1 MSAEWAE
8 QCQERTRKALKNKG
22 WELATDF
29 KAFVSQ
35 IEARVAERLA
45 SGAQPDRMDKI
56 IDDAVTYCYCHL
68 LHEACCQN
76 EDTARRDRALTEIWE
91 YLYGYAFH
99 FYARG
104 DEDLAEECAQR
115 ALVKVW
121 QKSHTCDQPGY
132 FLKWASVIAY
142 REWCQIWRKP
152 HRKKEM
158 PLYSQDEE
166 LEEGLSEAELS
177 SSVESY
183 WQPESLAIAAINGPA
198 DRARLISAIQQCLK
212 RSMAR
217 QAVIIEH
224 YLNGKDFN
232 AIADLLE
239 TSVNNVHLLHHRAIG
254 SLRECPEVLEL
265 LCELIEA

>member
-8 QCQERTRKALKNKG
+8 QCQERTREVLRHKG
-22 WELATDF
+22 WKLATDF
-29 KAFVSQ
+29 KAFARQV
-35 IEARVAERLA
+35 EARVAERLA
-45 SGAQPDRMDKI
+45 AGAQPDRMDKI
-56 IDDAVTYCYCHL
+56 VDDAVTYCYCHL
-68 LHEACCQN
+68 LHEACCQS

-121 QKSHTCDQPGY
+121 QQSHTCDQPGY

-142 REWCQIWRKP
+142 HEWCQIWRKP
-152 HRKKEM
+152 YRKREM

-177 SSVESY
+177 SFIESR
-183 WQPESLAIAAINGPA
+183 WQPEPLAMAATNGPA

-212 RSMAR
+212 RSASR

-232 AIADLLE
+232 TIADLLE
-239 TSVNNVHLLHHRAIG
+239 TSVNNVHLLHHRAIA

-265 LCELIEA
+265 LCELIGA